1 MQKFIILPVMVFL
14 VMVLTCPGMSQTINS
29 ADVDT
34 YVAVIDELITSC
46 EKKSAMGNS
55 ASDNIRNEVSIALMK
70 ASFYK
75 KNKELLIE
83 EMMEMRV
90 DPKLY
95 KVKYFLNMRFYAIVR
110 DHDPQVA
117 QAYSEPVAVHLP
129 SPEK

>member
-1 MQKFIILPVMVFL
+1 MQKIIILPVIVFIVL
-14 VMVLTCPGMSQTINS
+14 VLTCPGMSQTINS
-29 ADVDT
+29 DDAEA
-34 YVAVIDELITSC
+34 YVAVIDELITNC

-95 KVKYFLNMRFYAIVR
+95 KVQYFLNMRFFAIVR
-110 DHDPQVA
+110 DHNPQVA
-117 QAYSEPVAVHLP
+117 EAYSEPDEVHLP